1 MRELL
6 TNVFK
11 HANTPAAKVSLR
23 RTGEGFEIAVED
35 QGSGFDTREM
45 SDPKDTGFGLLSVRE
60 QLRRLGGTLEI
71 TSAPTKGTRV
81 NLRLPLQPASSS
93 EVGNMRVL
101 LADDHRMMRDGLR
114 AVLEKDGIEVVGEAA
129 NGREAMAQ
137 ALALA
142 PDVVVMDIAMPEL
155 NGIDAARRIAAELPR
170 TKVLAL
176 SMSADRRYVMAMLEA
191 GASGYL
197 LKNAA
202 SDELLRALEAVMRG
216 ETYLSPSIA
225 GDVVGRAIVQGSPSS
240 LRAEKQLTPRE
251 RQVLQLLAE
260 GKSSKEIA
268 AALQIA
274 LPTVETHR
282 RQLTAKLNLR
292 TIAELTKYAIREGI
306 TSVEP

>member
-1 MRELL
+1 
-6 TNVFK
+6 
-11 HANTPAAKVSLR
+11 
-23 RTGEGFEIAVED
+23 
-35 QGSGFDTREM
+35 
-45 SDPKDTGFGLLSVRE
+45 
-60 QLRRLGGTLEI
+60 
-71 TSAPTKGTRV
+71 
-81 NLRLPLQPASSS
+81 
-93 EVGNMRVL
+93 MRVL

-114 AVLEKDGIEVVGEAA
+114 AVLEKDGVEVVGEAA
-129 NGREAMAQ
+129 NGREAVEQ
-137 ALALA
+137 ALALT

-155 NGIDAARRIAAELPR
+155 NGIDATRRIVTGRPS

-176 SMSADRRYVMAMLEA
+176 SMSADRRYVTAMLEA

-202 SDELLRALEAVMRG
+202 SDELLRALEVVMRG

-225 GDVVGRAIVQGSPSS
+225 GDVVGRATVQGSPSS

-268 AALQIA
+268 MALHIA

-282 RQLTAKLNLR
+282 RQLAAKLNLR